1 MIAVQEARVSEVGAI
16 QQNKFLAT
24 WKQPWHAIWGRP
36 PAPPKNKFKMPAKRA
51 AGKTTYGGGGIL
63 ARKSI
68 PLIPIG
74 RDSQAAQA
82 LHESTRWVS
91 SAIPLST
98 HGALSRRFLHIC
110 SFYGVVN
117 RRNDARHTQNER
129 LLKRLFEYG
138 TTLGQQPVLLCLDS
152 NTTVHASLVLSQA
165 LTSKNWIDLGSYFT
179 KDNPECT
186 FSSAAQW
193 DKISTGA
200 GVTRP
205 DLILANQYA
214 LQLCTSFQLR
224 RDLTVKGHLGLQI
237 EISAPKAMETI
248 RVHVPPKAFLQL
260 PAVGGAKAKKKKLQG
275 DIPNSFQKHFSCHA
289 EIFRQALS
297 TKDLNTAWSELG
309 KVGEAI
315 LADFSQNKGEDGRNC
330 LPRFSSQKVAAP
342 SASARH
348 PTHVHNR
355 KLTHLHKTL
364 RLVKEHQIKQIL
376 HTQRGLSSQ
385 SWCDILPLAERIQ
398 QRCQK
403 WHITC
408 PNNWLSIQ
416 CESLICDLEVLI
428 NKIHKD
434 STIGRIRAWRSKL
447 RESFDVHKHGAAAFA
462 WLNSKA
468 PSNMQAIL
476 TAEGQIATDTNEMLN
491 SIAHSW
497 QNLFH
502 ECDLIDINNLKLHL
516 SPLL

>member
-1 MIAVQEARVSEVGAI
+1 MKHSDTITILSINAASCGLSSGADVIAVQEARVSEVGAI

-51 AGKTTYGGGGIL
+51 AGKTTYGGVGIL

-165 LTSKNWIDLGSYFT
+165 LTNKNWH
-179 KDNPECT
+179 
-186 FSSAAQW
+186 
-193 DKISTGA
+193 
-200 GVTRP
+200 R
-205 DLILANQYA
+205 
-214 LQLCTSFQLR
+214 LCTSFQLR

-275 DIPNSFQKHFSCHA
+275 DISNSFQKHFSCHA
-289 EIFRQALS
+289 EIFQQALS

-364 RLVKEHQIKQIL
+364 RLVKELQIKQIL

-502 ECDLIDINNLKLHL
+502 D
-516 SPLL
+516 